1 MISAGDGVKVIVVP
15 DRADGQLPLESV
27 RDLLGIV
34 RALYSSWKV
43 RGAGPIEMEEL
54 RSIGEDL
61 RDALRIAAGATPCS
75 RPMRAA
81 WAKAERATLRL
92 GDIMS
97 EHDNVKALV
106 SHQSERIGFRELR
119 QRLRFDPNLKMR
131 ERMKARLKAKA
142 ARFGNRARAAL
153 ITHPSAGPKPPHTRA
168 PPARAFQ
175 VAK

>member
-1 MISAGDGVKVIVVP
+1 M
-15 DRADGQLPLESV
+15 QLPIESV

-34 RALYSSWKV
+34 RALYSAWKD

-61 RDALRIAAGATPCS
+61 RDALKLASASKPCS

-97 EHDNVKALV
+97 EHDNLKHLV
-106 SHQSERIGFRELR
+106 AHQSERIGFRGLHER
-119 QRLRFDPNLKMR
+119 QRFDPNLKLR
-131 ERMKARLKAKA
+131 ERIKR
-142 ARFGNRARAAL
+142 G
-153 ITHPSAGPKPPHTRA
+153 
-168 PPARAFQ
+168 
-175 VAK
+175 